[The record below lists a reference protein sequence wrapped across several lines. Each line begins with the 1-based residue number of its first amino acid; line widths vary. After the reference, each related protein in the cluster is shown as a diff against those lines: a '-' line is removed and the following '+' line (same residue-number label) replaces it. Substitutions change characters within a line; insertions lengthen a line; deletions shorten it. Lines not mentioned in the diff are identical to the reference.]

1 MMAAAIGMII
11 VALALM
17 IFCVA
22 VMWKVFC
29 KAGEPGWAS
38 LIPFYNLY
46 VMTRITWGRGWLFIF
61 GFLPLGNLIFAIFTM
76 IKLAKVFGKKGGF
89 ACGLIFLSIVFLP
102 ILAFGKAEYTGP
114 DPEKS
119 TGVIIA
125 SAITGGI
132 GIILLV
138 LEVIAVVALGLF
150 AVSDLTVQQTQ
161 DAVISQEVPEETQ
174 EEPDVKEEEGV
185 QREYEGTPIEG
196 YEDFETVSLD
206 GYQWV
211 TDVTL
216 FKAGKNTVTES
227 TATSAKDGIE
237 LKAGFTLLA
246 ADEMIEQRISAEV
259 QNIRKTLESQAG
271 IYTDITVGEMVAEDG
286 FVMQQLICNQIGADG
301 VAYPCTEIIQV
312 QLMEDR
318 EILVSSVSLNTS
330 QATENTER
338 LFTQACELY
347 GIAFQLRSAI
357 DRSGQKNVRFTFRK
371 DFVTL

>member
-119 TGVIIA
+119 TG
-125 SAITGGI
+125 AITGGI

-174 EEPDVKEEEGV
+174 EEPDVKEEEDV

-216 FKAGKNTVTES
+216 FKDGENTVTES

-246 ADEMIEQRISAEV
+246 ADETIEQRISAEV
-259 QNIRKTLESQAG
+259 ENIRKTLESQAG
-271 IYTDITVGEMVAEDG
+271 IYTDITAGEMVAEDG

-347 GIAFQLRSAI
+347 GIAFQ
-357 DRSGQKNVRFTFRK
+357 
-371 DFVTL
+371 

>member
-119 TGVIIA
+119 TGAIIA

-174 EEPDVKEEEGV
+174 EEPDVKEEEDV

-216 FKAGKNTVTES
+216 FK
-227 TATSAKDGIE
+227 DG
-237 LKAGFTLLA
+237 
-246 ADEMIEQRISAEV
+246 RI
-259 QNIRKTLESQAG
+259 
-271 IYTDITVGEMVAEDG
+271 
-286 FVMQQLICNQIGADG
+286 
-301 VAYPCTEIIQV
+301 
-312 QLMEDR
+312 
-318 EILVSSVSLNTS
+318 
-330 QATENTER
+330 
-338 LFTQACELY
+338 
-347 GIAFQLRSAI
+347 QLRSPQQLPQKMELSSKQVLHFWLRMK
-357 DRSGQKNVRFTFRK
+357 RSSRESRQKWKISERHWKVRRESIRILLQ
-371 DFVTL
+371 VRW

>member
-11 VALALM
+11 VALALL

-119 TGVIIA
+119 TGAIIA

-174 EEPDVKEEEGV
+174 EEPDVKEEEDV

-216 FKAGKNTVTES
+216 FKDGENTVTES

-246 ADEMIEQRISAEV
+246 ADETIEQRISAEV
-259 QNIRKTLESQAG
+259 
-271 IYTDITVGEMVAEDG
+271 EDG

-312 QLMEDR
+312 QSMEDR

-347 GIAFQLRSAI
+347 GIAFQ
-357 DRSGQKNVRFTFRK
+357 
-371 DFVTL
+371 

>member
-11 VALALM
+11 VALALL

-76 IKLAKVFGKKGGF
+76 IKLAKVFGKKDGF

-119 TGVIIA
+119 TGAIIA

-150 AVSDLTVQQTQ
+150 AVSDQTVQQTQ
-161 DAVISQEVPEETQ
+161 DAVISQEVPE
-174 EEPDVKEEEGV
+174 V

-216 FKAGKNTVTES
+216 FKAGENTVTES

-246 ADEMIEQRISAEV
+246 ADETIEQRISAEV
-259 QNIRKTLESQAG
+259 ENIRKTLESQAG

-347 GIAFQLRSAI
+347 GIAFQ
-357 DRSGQKNVRFTFRK
+357 
-371 DFVTL
+371 

>member
-1 MMAAAIGMII
+1 M
-11 VALALM
+11 
-17 IFCVA
+17 
-22 VMWKVFC
+22 
-29 KAGEPGWAS
+29 
-38 LIPFYNLY
+38 
-46 VMTRITWGRGWLFIF
+46 
-61 GFLPLGNLIFAIFTM
+61 
-76 IKLAKVFGKKGGF
+76 
-89 ACGLIFLSIVFLP
+89 
-102 ILAFGKAEYTGP
+102 
-114 DPEKS
+114 
-119 TGVIIA
+119 
-125 SAITGGI
+125 
-132 GIILLV
+132 V

-150 AVSDLTVQQTQ
+150 AVSDQTVQQTQ

-206 GYQWV
+206 SYQWV

-216 FKAGKNTVTES
+216 FKAGENTVTES

-246 ADEMIEQRISAEV
+246 ADETIEQRISAEV
-259 QNIRKTLESQAG
+259 ENIRKTLESQAG

-347 GIAFQLRSAI
+347 GIAFQ
-357 DRSGQKNVRFTFRK
+357 
-371 DFVTL
+371 

>member
-11 VALALM
+11 VALALL

-114 DPEKS
+114 DREKS
-119 TGVIIA
+119 TGAIIA

-174 EEPDVKEEEGV
+174 EEPDVKEEEDV
-185 QREYEGTPIEG
+185 QREYEGPPIEG

-216 FKAGKNTVTES
+216 FKAGENTVTES

-246 ADEMIEQRISAEV
+246 ADETIEQRISAEV
-259 QNIRKTLESQAG
+259 ENIRKTLESQAG

-347 GIAFQLRSAI
+347 GIAFQ
-357 DRSGQKNVRFTFRK
+357 
-371 DFVTL
+371 

>member
-1 MMAAAIGMII
+1 MAVYFWIPA
-11 VALALM
+11 
-17 IFCVA
+17 
-22 VMWKVFC
+22 
-29 KAGEPGWAS
+29 AGES
-38 LIPFYNLY
+38 DICNFYNDKTGKSIWKEGWICLWADFLKY
-46 VMTRITWGRGWLFIF
+46 CLSSNPCVWKGRVYRSGS
-61 GFLPLGNLIFAIFTM
+61 G
-76 IKLAKVFGKKGGF
+76 
-89 ACGLIFLSIVFLP
+89 
-102 ILAFGKAEYTGP
+102 
-114 DPEKS
+114 EKYRS
-119 TGVIIA
+119 DH
-125 SAITGGI
+125 SQCDHCGI

-216 FKAGKNTVTES
+216 FKAGENTVTES

-246 ADEMIEQRISAEV
+246 ADETIEQRISAEV
-259 QNIRKTLESQAG
+259 ENIRKTLESQAG

-347 GIAFQLRSAI
+347 GIAFQ
-357 DRSGQKNVRFTFRK
+357 
-371 DFVTL
+371 

>member
-11 VALALM
+11 VALALL

-76 IKLAKVFGKKGGF
+76 IKLAKVFGKKDGF

-119 TGVIIA
+119 TGAIIA

-150 AVSDLTVQQTQ
+150 AVSDQTVQQTQ

-216 FKAGKNTVTES
+216 FKAGENTVTES
-227 TATSAKDGIE
+227 TATSAKDGI
-237 LKAGFTLLA
+237 
-246 ADEMIEQRISAEV
+246 
-259 QNIRKTLESQAG
+259 
-271 IYTDITVGEMVAEDG
+271 
-286 FVMQQLICNQIGADG
+286 
-301 VAYPCTEIIQV
+301 
-312 QLMEDR
+312 
-318 EILVSSVSLNTS
+318 
-330 QATENTER
+330 
-338 LFTQACELY
+338 
-347 GIAFQLRSAI
+347 
-357 DRSGQKNVRFTFRK
+357 
-371 DFVTL
+371 

>member
-1 MMAAAIGMII
+1 MAVYFWIPAA
-11 VALALM
+11 
-17 IFCVA
+17 
-22 VMWKVFC
+22 
-29 KAGEPGWAS
+29 
-38 LIPFYNLY
+38 
-46 VMTRITWGRGWLFIF
+46 
-61 GFLPLGNLIFAIFTM
+61 GNLIFAIFTM

-114 DPEKS
+114 DREKS
-119 TGVIIA
+119 TGAIIA

-150 AVSDLTVQQTQ
+150 AVSDQTVQQTQ

-174 EEPDVKEEEGV
+174 EEPDVKE
-185 QREYEGTPIEG
+185 YEGTPIEG

-206 GYQWV
+206 SYQWV

-216 FKAGKNTVTES
+216 FKAGENTVTES

-246 ADEMIEQRISAEV
+246 ADETIEQRISAEV
-259 QNIRKTLESQAG
+259 ENIRKTLESQAG

-347 GIAFQLRSAI
+347 GIAFQ
-357 DRSGQKNVRFTFRK
+357 
-371 DFVTL
+371 

>member
-185 QREYEGTPIEG
+185 QREYEG
-196 YEDFETVSLD
+196 LR
-206 GYQWV
+206 
-211 TDVTL
+211 L
-216 FKAGKNTVTES
+216 
-227 TATSAKDGIE
+227 KD
-237 LKAGFTLLA
+237 
-246 ADEMIEQRISAEV
+246 MRILR
-259 QNIRKTLESQAG
+259 Q
-271 IYTDITVGEMVAEDG
+271 YPWMVING
-286 FVMQQLICNQIGADG
+286 LRMSHCSRPGRI
-301 VAYPCTEIIQV
+301 
-312 QLMEDR
+312 
-318 EILVSSVSLNTS
+318 
-330 QATENTER
+330 
-338 LFTQACELY
+338 
-347 GIAFQLRSAI
+347 QLRSPQQLP
-357 DRSGQKNVRFTFRK
+357 QKME
-371 DFVTL
+371 LS

>member
-1 MMAAAIGMII
+1 MAVYFWIPAA
-11 VALALM
+11 
-17 IFCVA
+17 
-22 VMWKVFC
+22 
-29 KAGEPGWAS
+29 
-38 LIPFYNLY
+38 
-46 VMTRITWGRGWLFIF
+46 
-61 GFLPLGNLIFAIFTM
+61 GNLIFAIFTM

-114 DPEKS
+114 DREKS
-119 TGVIIA
+119 TGAIIA

-150 AVSDLTVQQTQ
+150 AVSDQTVQQ

-174 EEPDVKEEEGV
+174 EEPDVKEYEGV

-206 GYQWV
+206 SYQWV

-216 FKAGKNTVTES
+216 FKAGENTVTES

-246 ADEMIEQRISAEV
+246 ADETIEQRISAEV
-259 QNIRKTLESQAG
+259 ENIRKTLESQAG

-347 GIAFQLRSAI
+347 GIAFQ
-357 DRSGQKNVRFTFRK
+357 
-371 DFVTL
+371 

>member
-11 VALALM
+11 VALALL

-119 TGVIIA
+119 TGAIIA

-161 DAVISQEVPEETQ
+161 DAV
-174 EEPDVKEEEGV
+174 
-185 QREYEGTPIEG
+185 
-196 YEDFETVSLD
+196 
-206 GYQWV
+206 
-211 TDVTL
+211 
-216 FKAGKNTVTES
+216 
-227 TATSAKDGIE
+227 KD
-237 LKAGFTLLA
+237 
-246 ADEMIEQRISAEV
+246 MRILR
-259 QNIRKTLESQAG
+259 Q
-271 IYTDITVGEMVAEDG
+271 YPWMVING
-286 FVMQQLICNQIGADG
+286 LRMSHCSRTGRI
-301 VAYPCTEIIQV
+301 
-312 QLMEDR
+312 
-318 EILVSSVSLNTS
+318 
-330 QATENTER
+330 
-338 LFTQACELY
+338 
-347 GIAFQLRSAI
+347 QLRSPQQLP
-357 DRSGQKNVRFTFRK
+357 QKME
-371 DFVTL
+371 LS

>member
-11 VALALM
+11 VALALL

-114 DPEKS
+114 DREKS
-119 TGVIIA
+119 TGAIIA

-138 LEVIAVVALGLF
+138 LEVIAVVARACLQF
-150 AVSDLTVQQTQ
+150 
-161 DAVISQEVPEETQ
+161 
-174 EEPDVKEEEGV
+174 
-185 QREYEGTPIEG
+185 
-196 YEDFETVSLD
+196 
-206 GYQWV
+206 
-211 TDVTL
+211 
-216 FKAGKNTVTES
+216 
-227 TATSAKDGIE
+227 
-237 LKAGFTLLA
+237 
-246 ADEMIEQRISAEV
+246 
-259 QNIRKTLESQAG
+259 
-271 IYTDITVGEMVAEDG
+271 
-286 FVMQQLICNQIGADG
+286 QI
-301 VAYPCTEIIQV
+301 
-312 QLMEDR
+312 
-318 EILVSSVSLNTS
+318 
-330 QATENTER
+330 
-338 LFTQACELY
+338 
-347 GIAFQLRSAI
+347 
-357 DRSGQKNVRFTFRK
+357 
-371 DFVTL
+371 

>member
-11 VALALM
+11 VALALL

-89 ACGLIFLSIVFLP
+89 ACGLIFLSIVF
-102 ILAFGKAEYTGP
+102 
-114 DPEKS
+114 
-119 TGVIIA
+119 
-125 SAITGGI
+125 
-132 GIILLV
+132 LLV

-216 FKAGKNTVTES
+216 FKAGENTVTES

-246 ADEMIEQRISAEV
+246 ADETIEQRISAEV
-259 QNIRKTLESQAG
+259 ENIRKTLESQAG

-347 GIAFQLRSAI
+347 GIAFQ
-357 DRSGQKNVRFTFRK
+357 
-371 DFVTL
+371 

>member
-11 VALALM
+11 VALALL

-38 LIPFYNLY
+38 LIPLYNLY

-114 DPEKS
+114 DREKS
-119 TGVIIA
+119 TGAIIA

-174 EEPDVKEEEGV
+174 EEPDVKEEEDV
-185 QREYEGTPIEG
+185 QREYEGTPVEG

-216 FKAGKNTVTES
+216 FKDGENTVTES
-227 TATSAKDGIE
+227 AATSAKDGIE

-246 ADEMIEQRISAEV
+246 ADETIEQRISAEV
-259 QNIRKTLESQAG
+259 ENIRKTLESQAG

-347 GIAFQLRSAI
+347 GIAFQ
-357 DRSGQKNVRFTFRK
+357 
-371 DFVTL
+371 

>member
-1 MMAAAIGMII
+1 
-11 VALALM
+11 
-17 IFCVA
+17 
-22 VMWKVFC
+22 
-29 KAGEPGWAS
+29 
-38 LIPFYNLY
+38 
-46 VMTRITWGRGWLFIF
+46 MTRITWGRGWLFIF

-119 TGVIIA
+119 TGAIIA

-216 FKAGKNTVTES
+216 FKDGENTVTES

-246 ADEMIEQRISAEV
+246 ADETIEQRISAEV
-259 QNIRKTLESQAG
+259 ENIRKTLESQAG
-271 IYTDITVGEMVAEDG
+271 IYTDITAGEMVAEDG

-347 GIAFQLRSAI
+347 GIAFQ
-357 DRSGQKNVRFTFRK
+357 
-371 DFVTL
+371 

>member
-1 MMAAAIGMII
+1 MAVYFWIPA
-11 VALALM
+11 
-17 IFCVA
+17 
-22 VMWKVFC
+22 
-29 KAGEPGWAS
+29 AGES
-38 LIPFYNLY
+38 DICNFYNDKTGKSIWKERWICLWADFLKY
-46 VMTRITWGRGWLFIF
+46 CLSSNHCVWKGRVYRSGS
-61 GFLPLGNLIFAIFTM
+61 G
-76 IKLAKVFGKKGGF
+76 
-89 ACGLIFLSIVFLP
+89 
-102 ILAFGKAEYTGP
+102 
-114 DPEKS
+114 EKYRS
-119 TGVIIA
+119 IIA

-174 EEPDVKEEEGV
+174 EEPDVKEEEDV

-216 FKAGKNTVTES
+216 FKDGENTVTES

-246 ADEMIEQRISAEV
+246 ADETIEQRISAEV

-271 IYTDITVGEMVAEDG
+271 IYTDITAGEMVAEDG

-318 EILVSSVSLNTS
+318 EILVSSVFLNTS

-347 GIAFQLRSAI
+347 GIAFQ
-357 DRSGQKNVRFTFRK
+357 
-371 DFVTL
+371 

>member
-11 VALALM
+11 VALALL

-61 GFLPLGNLIFAIFTM
+61 GFLIFAIFTM

-119 TGVIIA
+119 TGAIIA

-174 EEPDVKEEEGV
+174 EEPDVKEEEDV

-216 FKAGKNTVTES
+216 FKDGENTVTES

-246 ADEMIEQRISAEV
+246 ADETIEQRISAEV
-259 QNIRKTLESQAG
+259 ENIRKTLESQAG
-271 IYTDITVGEMVAEDG
+271 IYTDITAGEMVAEDG

-347 GIAFQLRSAI
+347 GIAFQ
-357 DRSGQKNVRFTFRK
+357 
-371 DFVTL
+371 